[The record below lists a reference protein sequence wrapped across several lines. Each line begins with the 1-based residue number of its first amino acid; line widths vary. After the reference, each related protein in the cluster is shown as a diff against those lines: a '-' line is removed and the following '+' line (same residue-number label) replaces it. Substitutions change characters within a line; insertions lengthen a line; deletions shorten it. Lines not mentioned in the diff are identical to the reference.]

1 MKNKTN
7 IENNVELLFF
17 RYMKPI
23 RWIHGKRAKFALN
36 IIGWVEALQMH
47 DFELKWH
54 IQILIT

>member
-1 MKNKTN
+1 MKDKTN

-17 RYMKPI
+17 RNMKPI

-47 DFELKWH
+47 DFELK
-54 IQILIT
+54 